1 MSDMKRTLII
11 ITVFLILAVFVTTG
25 CTCKLEE
32 ETTCRGIGHGCIMAC
47 VGCFDCAV
55 IDDSGTQSVSG
66 SDIAVEGKHYSKPSV
81 HLVHSG
87 TENMVNVVFQMET
100 YKSFRLNMQ
109 ICIVQDGILV
119 AEYKFEGMR
128 RPGEA
133 NSSEWGIMLNNYY
146 DPEGGELYCFI
157 NKFEARAEG

>member
-1 MSDMKRTLII
+1 MKRTLII

-25 CTCKLEE
+25 CTCRLDE
-32 ETTCRGIGHGCIMAC
+32 ETSCRGFGHGCIMAC

-55 IDDSGTQSVSG
+55 FDDSGTQSVSG
-66 SDIAVEGKHYSKPSV
+66 SYIAVEGVHYSKPNV
-81 HLVHSG
+81 YLVPSG
-87 TENMVNVVFQMET
+87 TEGMVNLVFNMET

-119 AEYKFEGMR
+119 GEYKFDGMR

-133 NSSEWGIMLNNYY
+133 NGSEQSMSLNQFY
-146 DPEGGELYCFI
+146 DPNGGELYCFI
-157 NKFEARAEG
+157 NKFEAVVE